1 LPVDAAA
8 FAVFGV
14 QALSAELFGTVLAE
28 GRMSWPW
35 CFSGAQLL

>member
-1 LPVDAAA
+1 M
-8 FAVFGV
+8 

-28 GRMSWPW
+28 VGMSWTW